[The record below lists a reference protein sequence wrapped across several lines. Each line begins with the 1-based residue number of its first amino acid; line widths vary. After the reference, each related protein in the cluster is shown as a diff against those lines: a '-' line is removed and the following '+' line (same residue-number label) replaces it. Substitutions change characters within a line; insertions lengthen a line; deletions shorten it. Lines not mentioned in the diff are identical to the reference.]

1 MGAGLRRYRAI
12 LVLLPLA
19 ACAGATLAMSSFV
32 GAPPDADETPFDTPH
47 VETMVQN
54 SVDDATVG
62 ASGRQAATLSDSLHF
77 DLNCSYQG
85 RVTEDPHP
93 RPRGNFYETEWTG
106 SFRYSVDLQ
115 KMKYCPEFW
124 CEHDGSVPV
133 PDVNSKEI
141 VFVDDSEGDPTVF
154 ETVRRVDGYYSHR
167 LVDSEGY
174 TRVTTGS
181 CQVEP
186 FSGLPDRRPEQVP
199 SQ

>member
-1 MGAGLRRYRAI
+1 MA
-12 LVLLPLA
+12 
-19 ACAGATLAMSSFV
+19 
-32 GAPPDADETPFDTPH
+32 
-47 VETMVQN
+47 QN
-54 SVDDATVG
+54 SVDDAARG
-62 ASGRQAATLSDSLHF
+62 ARESDAAPLSDSLHF

-85 RVTEDPHP
+85 RVTADPHP
-93 RPRGNFYETEWTG
+93 RSRGTGEANETEWTG

-133 PDVNSKEI
+133 SDVNAKEI
-141 VFVDDSEGDPTVF
+141 VFVDDYEGDPTRV

-167 LVDSEGY
+167 LVDGEGY
-174 TRVTTGS
+174 TRVTTGT

-186 FSGLPDRRPEQVP
+186 FSGLPARRPEQVS